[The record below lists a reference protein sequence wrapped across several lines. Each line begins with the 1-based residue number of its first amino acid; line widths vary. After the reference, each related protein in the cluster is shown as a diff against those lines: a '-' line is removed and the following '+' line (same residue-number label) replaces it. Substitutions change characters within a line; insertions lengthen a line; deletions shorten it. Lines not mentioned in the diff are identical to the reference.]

1 MKLLKRLCEAA
12 GIPGYEAEVRTIVED
27 ELKGR
32 VDSVTVDAL
41 GNVIAHKSGKGPV
54 VVLAGHMDEIGFFV
68 SHIEEKSGFLRINPA
83 GGFDP
88 VNLVAQRVI
97 VHTEEGDL
105 IGCIGRKAVHILTEE
120 ERKKPL
126 DLRDL
131 FVDLGLPAETVE
143 AKVRIGDTVTLR
155 QDYIEF
161 GDLISCKA
169 LDDRVGV
176 YVGIEALKEAKKP
189 ACDLY
194 FVGTTQEEVGLRGAH
209 VAGFATHPRIGIA
222 LDVTIAA
229 DTPDVPSKDRVT
241 QLGKG
246 VAIKVRDSGSISH
259 PALVRAMRKLAEK
272 NGIPYQMEILPR
284 GGTDAGGLQ
293 LAREGAAVIT
303 LSIPARYVHSVVE
316 AVHPADV
323 EAAIKLLV
331 AFIES
336 ADKVDL
342 AG

>member
-1 MKLLKRLCEAA
+1 MELLKRLCEAP
-12 GIPGYEAEVRTIVED
+12 GIPGYEAKVRSIVEA
-27 ELKGR
+27 ELDGHVK
-32 VDSVTVDAL
+32 SLTTDAL
-41 GNVIAHKSGKGPV
+41 GNVIAHKPGDGPI

-68 SHIEEKSGFLRINPA
+68 SHIEEKSGFLRINPV

-97 VHTEEGDL
+97 VHTESGDL
-105 IGCIGRKAVHILTEE
+105 IGCIGRKAIHILRDEE
-120 ERKKPL
+120 KKKPL

-131 FVDLGLPAETVE
+131 FVDLGLSVKAVQE
-143 AKVRIGDTVTLR
+143 KVRIGDTVTLR
-155 QDYIEF
+155 QDFIEL
-161 GDLISCKA
+161 GELVSCKA

-176 YVGIEALKEAKKP
+176 YVGIEALKRAKKL

-194 FVGTTQEEVGLRGAH
+194 FVGTTQEEVGLRGAR

-229 DTPDVPSKDRVT
+229 DTPDVPPKDRVS

-246 VAIKVRDSGSISH
+246 VAIKVRDSASISH
-259 PALVRAMRKLAEK
+259 PALVRAMRKLAEEK
-272 NGIPYQMEILPR
+272 GIPYQVEILPR
-284 GGTDAGGLQ
+284 GGTDAGALQ
-293 LAREGAAVIT
+293 MAQEGAAVIT

-316 AVHPADV
+316 AVHPDDI
-323 EAAIKLLV
+323 EAAIDLLV
-331 AFIES
+331 AFFEV
-336 ADKVDL
+336 ADTVDL